1 VIIIKPVHK
10 FKIYKFDSA
19 PFFFYI
25 EIFPPDLSAFEM
37 ERTQALLKRIK
48 TNPIMPLPMRVD
60 RVFNGE
66 KSVLIRPRA
75 PISFSIMDDL
85 SATINPNAFLQY
97 GLEKLLYFTEIRAF
111 EKFVIP
117 LKIEK
122 VKKWWESTKFL
133 YAKLLRLEEDFS
145 AFLRAY
151 ISTVL
156 KAKLNNEDLISA
168 STNYC
173 NLVKDICEKRLKDNS
188 ILIET
193 IRKETNVK
201 LYKQK
206 IAKYRKRMKKIERV
220 EYHPELVDLDVFDL
234 SEVGFI
240 SDIDKQNSLL
250 NEIKP
255 KEIKYIPLL
264 FYDDLLE
271 CMLQNL
277 KRLDEGNEDILD
289 PSFLLDKNI
298 ITLQNSKELENI
310 KTEEFSWFNTFEELN
325 FESIIQSIK
334 TTLLDFYKAK
344 GYIDKNTLNFS
355 SSPSSSK

>member
-1 VIIIKPVHK
+1 MFIIKPVNK
-10 FKIYKFDSA
+10 FKIFKSDAA

-25 EIFPPDLSAFEM
+25 DIFPPDLTSYTK
-37 ERTQALLKRIK
+37 ERELVLLKKIK
-48 TNPIMPLPMRVD
+48 NNPIMPLPMRVD

-66 KSVLIRPRA
+66 KSILIRPIE

-85 SATINPNAFLQY
+85 NATISPPAFLQY
-97 GLEKLLYFTEIRAF
+97 GTEKLLFFTEIRAF

-133 YAKLLRLEEDFS
+133 YAKLSHIEEDFS
-145 AFLRAY
+145 AFLKAY

-156 KAKLNNEDLISA
+156 KAKLNNEDLINA
-168 STNYC
+168 ATVYC
-173 NLVKDICEKRLKDNS
+173 KIIQEICEKRINENS

-193 IRKETNVK
+193 TRKETNVK
-201 LYKQK
+201 MYKQK
-206 IAKYRKRMKKIERV
+206 VVKYREKKKRVERV
-220 EYHPELVDLDVFDL
+220 QYYPELVDIDVYDL
-234 SEVGFI
+234 TEKGFKY
-240 SDIDKQNSLL
+240 SIDNQAWVL

-271 CMLQNL
+271 CMLLNL
-277 KRLDEGNEDILD
+277 KKLDEGDDNILD

-298 ITLQNSKELENI
+298 ISLQNSKELENI
-310 KTEEFSWFNTFEELN
+310 KTEEFSWFNTFEKLN
-325 FESIIQSIK
+325 FESIIEEIK
-334 TTLLDFYKAK
+334 TTILEFYKN
-344 GYIDKNTLNFS
+344 YPLNS
-355 SSPSSSK
+355 SRTPSSSN